1 MNMIEAAL
9 RRMTPER
16 GRATAHALPGD
27 AFSSPWVGTAP
38 APALPEQPTMREA
51 PRVTPLRQPRPFG
64 PRMSGNLVRAAE
76 PQAAPAETPLPEVPA
91 MAPAFEGKVVTS
103 PATALQSVE
112 QYRKLAA
119 LLHQQGASALRV
131 LMVTSAVAHEGKSLT
146 AINLALTLA
155 CSYGRNVLLID
166 ADLRRPSLEAAFGR
180 RPSHGLHEHLL
191 TGDPPHVTRLAQHL
205 TLLSAGRV
213 NPDPTGVLSSVRLK
227 DLVTKV
233 SADYDW
239 VLIDTPPVAL
249 LPDAQ
254 LLIDM
259 VDATLIVVDA
269 SDTPFALAQRAVD
282 LIGRERVFGVVLNRV
297 EPSAVSSAY
306 ADGYTHLA

>member
-1 MNMIEAAL
+1 M
-9 RRMTPER
+9 
-16 GRATAHALPGD
+16 
-27 AFSSPWVGTAP
+27 
-38 APALPEQPTMREA
+38 
-51 PRVTPLRQPRPFG
+51 
-64 PRMSGNLVRAAE
+64 
-76 PQAAPAETPLPEVPA
+76 
-91 MAPAFEGKVVTS
+91 
-103 PATALQSVE
+103 QSVE